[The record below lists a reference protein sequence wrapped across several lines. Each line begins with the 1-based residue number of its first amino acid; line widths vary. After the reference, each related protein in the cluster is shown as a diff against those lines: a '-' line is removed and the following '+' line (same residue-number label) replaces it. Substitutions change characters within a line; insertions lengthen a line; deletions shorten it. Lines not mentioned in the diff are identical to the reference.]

1 MNTKYLKMI
10 PWLAIMVVLLTTLG
24 CTPTASSARV
34 GSLQTESQ
42 SVDLGDV
49 ESVGVEIDMGAGELN
64 VAGGA
69 DELLEADFTYNVDA
83 LKPEVEFRGRKLTI
97 RQPEVDIASFADLP
111 EYRYEW
117 DLRFNDDVPLDMNIK
132 LGTGKMDLEMAG
144 LSLTALEVDMGA
156 SRSTLDLTGDWASDF
171 DVNIKGGVSS
181 LTLRLPSDT
190 GVRVEISGISRV
202 NAGGLVKEDNAY
214 VNEAYGKSDVTLD
227 IFIEAG
233 LGEINLEVGE

>member
-1 MNTKYLKMI
+1 MV
-10 PWLAIMVVLLTTLG
+10 PWLAILVVLLTTLG
-24 CTPTASSARV
+24 CAPTTSSARV
-34 GSLQTESQ
+34 GTLQTESQ
-42 SVDLGDV
+42 AVELGDV
-49 ESVGVEIDMGAGELN
+49 QSVHVEIDMGAGELN

-69 DELLEADFTYNVDA
+69 DELMDADFTYNVAA
-83 LKPEVEFRGRKLTI
+83 LKPEVEFRGRNLTI

-111 EYRYEW
+111 DYRYEW
-117 DLRFNDDVPLDMNIK
+117 ELRFNDDVPLDMNIK

-171 DVNIKGGVSS
+171 DANITGGVSS

-202 NAGGLVKEDNAY
+202 NAGGLVKEGNAY
-214 VNEAYGKSDVTLD
+214 VNEAYGKSEVTLD

-233 LGEINLEVGE
+233 LGEINLEAGE

>member
-1 MNTKYLKMI
+1 MNIKYLKMI

-24 CTPTASSARV
+24 CAPTTSSARV

-42 SVDLGDV
+42 SVELGDV
-49 ESVGVEIDMGAGELN
+49 ESVRVEIDMGAGELN
-64 VAGGA
+64 VTGGA
-69 DELLEADFTYNVDA
+69 NELMEADFTYNVAA
-83 LKPEVEFRGRKLTI
+83 LKPEVEFRGRNLTI

-111 EYRYEW
+111 DYRYEW
-117 DLRFNDDVPLDMNIK
+117 ELRFNDDVPMDISIK

-171 DVNIKGGVSS
+171 DANISGGVSS

-202 NAGGLVKEDNAY
+202 NAGGLVKEGNAY
-214 VNEAYGKSDVTLD
+214 VNEAYGNSEVTLD

-233 LGEINLEVGE
+233 LGEINLEAGE

>member
-1 MNTKYLKMI
+1 MKTKYLKMI
-10 PWLAIMVVLLTTLG
+10 PWLAILVILLTTLG
-24 CTPTASSARV
+24 CAPTASSARV
-34 GSLQTESQ
+34 GTLQTESQ
-42 SVDLGDV
+42 SVELGDV

-111 EYRYEW
+111 DYRYEW

-156 SRSTLDLTGDWASDF
+156 SRSTIELTGDWASDF